1 MVLRLDHTKVNS
13 KLIVNVEASMASSY
27 VNRACRDC
35 GYIFLPA
42 DRGCPECALNLEA
55 EAMIDRFVWRR
66 FVPGVVV
73 AALLAGVLL
82 YYFLR

>member
-1 MVLRLDHTKVNS
+1 MAKPAASTRMNS
-13 KLIVNVEASMASSY
+13 
-27 VNRACRDC
+27 ACRDC
-35 GYIFLPA
+35 GYIFQSI
-42 DRGCPECALNLEA
+42 DRGCPQCALNLEA